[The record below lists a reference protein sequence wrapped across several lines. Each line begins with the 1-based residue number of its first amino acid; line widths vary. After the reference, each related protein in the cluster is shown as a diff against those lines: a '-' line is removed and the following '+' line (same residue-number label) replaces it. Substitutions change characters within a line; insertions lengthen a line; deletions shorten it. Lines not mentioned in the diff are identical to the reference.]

1 MCFIRYK
8 KHISEAEHALNN
20 MINTNFENY
29 IESDIRKI
37 LTEKT
42 LNKQSPQKSD

>member
-29 IESDIRKI
+29 IENDIRKI
-37 LTEKT
+37 LTEK
-42 LNKQSPQKSD
+42 NSKQKIPTKK